1 MKTVYKLCFLL
12 LALGGWEKSFAS
24 GGGSN
29 PPPPPP
35 PPTISS
41 VSVFGTAS
49 FSSVC
54 ANVPFTATANV
65 ANEVSGLSY
74 SWGVAIGTVNGVP
87 DFVTTTSKSVTCVVL
102 RPPGSTNIS
111 RVSVNLIRNGVM
123 VSSGIRD
130 LTVQPNVVPAQPS
143 FISLQADNGLG
154 APCQFGGGSFSVP
167 GVFGAY
173 QYEWEFEGSFFVTES
188 PSLFVWFNN
197 ADSQTIT
204 VRARGCAGTSPDQS
218 TSYFVI
224 PASQSPCNQGPILQ
238 QALTVSPNPAT
249 TEFTLTTSEDYASS
263 PAQLS
268 NQKTGKV
275 EKSFTITGTSMKVD
289 IRELPAGIYLLTVD
303 GKKDKATKRI
313 MVNK

>member
-1 MKTVYKLCFLL
+1 MKTVYKICSLL
-12 LALGGWEKSFAS
+12 LALCGWEAS
-24 GGGSN
+24 LACGGGSSN
-29 PPPPPP
+29 PPPPP

-87 DFVTTTSKSVTCVVL
+87 DFVTTTSKSVSCVVL
-102 RPPGSTNIS
+102 RPPGSTNIA

-143 FISLQADNGLG
+143 FISLQTDNGSG
-154 APCQFGGGSFSVP
+154 APCQFSGGSFSVP
-167 GVFGAY
+167 AVPGAF
-173 QYEWEFEGSFFVTES
+173 QYEWDFEGFTSVTEG
-188 PSLFVWFNN
+188 PDFFVWFNN
-197 ADSQTIT
+197 ADLQTIT
-204 VRARGCAGTSPDQS
+204 VRARGCAGVSPDQT

-224 PASQSPCNQGPILQ
+224 PSFQSPCNQGPILQ
-238 QALTVSPNPAT
+238 QALSVSPNPAT
-249 TEFTLTTSEDYASS
+249 TEFTLKTSEDYVSS
-263 PAQLS
+263 AAQLS

-275 EKSFTITGTSMKVD
+275 EKSFSITGTSMKVD
-289 IRELPAGIYLLTVD
+289 IRELPAGVYLLTVD